1 MKRIICIAIILLG
14 ISVSHAQTDTTF
26 YKHEVRVS
34 VGEGFL
40 PSVFSLLLPT
50 EVMYSATFS
59 VSYLYRPIK
68 WLWVGGNF
76 VNCLGAKIYYDWRE
90 YYPDG
95 NYRDFTKSKRKY
107 YAALAPEVRFSMLNK
122 KYLILYGALSVGV
135 GFEDGY
141 DSKAV
146 KYPKIFPYFQITP
159 FGISGNVGKN
169 KNIFIGGEVGIGYRS
184 FFSVHGGYRF

>member
-90 YYPDG
+90 YYPNG
-95 NYRDFTKSKRKY
+95 TYRDFKKSKQKY
-107 YAALAPEVRFSMLNK
+107 YAAIAPEIRFSMFNG
-122 KYLILYGALSVGV
+122 KYVILYGALSVGV